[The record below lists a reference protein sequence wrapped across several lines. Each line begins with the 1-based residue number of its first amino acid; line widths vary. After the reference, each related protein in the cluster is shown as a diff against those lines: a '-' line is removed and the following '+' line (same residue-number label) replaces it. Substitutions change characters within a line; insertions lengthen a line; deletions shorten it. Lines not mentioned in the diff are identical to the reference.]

1 MHVPGG
7 RVSKLES
14 VPAGKHGLSPALDPS
29 QGEFGQCGLS
39 QGCLLPEAGL
49 GGGGAGG
56 GVRLH
61 SPPFESG
68 RLHTDGSGNV
78 SHGILT
84 QAVTP
89 SANVSSY

>member
-56 GVRLH
+56 GGCVFIPHPL
-61 SPPFESG
+61 S
-68 RLHTDGSGNV
+68 
-78 SHGILT
+78 
-84 QAVTP
+84 QADYIQMGVGMCP
-89 SANVSSY
+89 MEF